1 MFCTQC
7 GLENSDNAHFCQNC
21 GHSLTEVVLQ
31 VPSNSSTSIPAN
43 NAIWNPNATANWSL
57 ILTPAFGSYLQMLNW
72 LALGEAKKAAT
83 ARMWFYISLGM
94 LLVYILRRLIVA
106 DHSFEPAR
114 PLMFVYL
121 FVWYFANG
129 RTQAKYVKEIFGS
142 SYLKKSW
149 GKALLL
155 GVVALIG
162 YALIGSIIVTILERY
177 ADM

>member
-21 GHSLTEVVLQ
+21 GHSLTKGILQ
-31 VPSNSSTSIPAN
+31 ATSNSSTSIPTHG
-43 NAIWNPNATANWSL
+43 AIWNPNAAANWS
-57 ILTPAFGSYLQMLNW
+57 IIFTPAFGSYLQMLNW
-72 LALGEAKKAAT
+72 LALGETKKAAT
-83 ARMWFYISLGM
+83 ARVWFYISLGM
-94 LLVYILRRLIVA
+94 LLVYVLRRLVVG

-121 FVWYFANG
+121 LVWYFAYG
-129 RTQAKYVKEIFGS
+129 RSQAKYVKERFGS
-142 SYLKKSW
+142 SYLKKPW

-162 YALIGSIIVTILERY
+162 YALIGGIIVTILER
-177 ADM
+177 